1 MKYKIKFMLLIFATS
16 TVFFSACNKTELV
29 EPAGVNELT
38 PSQNEKSVSDAS
50 LSANALSMPVLNVQ
64 KGMLVFKS
72 NEEYARSMSILA
84 NMAEEELVS
93 FENKI
98 GFTSLHTAYGNLYN
112 LIETGIDSSDLY
124 LFAQKNPK
132 FFEITKNADGEDEL
146 SEINGDPVFQRIC
159 DASGM
164 FLKENKAYRVM
175 RKSLI
180 STDLSHIAELK
191 SITLEQLA
199 SKSIDL
205 SVFSIAD
212 IVSGTDGTK
221 GKSGEADIHYA
232 LRDEKWCAND
242 RKVVVQME
250 VNRLFHPDN
259 FNGTSNSFARFWV
272 YGKRKYSCVW
282 ARYTTNLTVNDLR
295 FKFGVYQKNDNY
307 NDVLFYQ
314 YYPTNAYNIDIV
326 REAREIVI
334 YTEQVESVGKVP
346 AAFLVDYYCKVTS
359 RGVDGRFVE
368 LPHSKFNLYD

>member
-1 MKYKIKFMLLIFATS
+1 MNLKIKFLLLIFAAS

-29 EPAGVNELT
+29 ELAEVNELT
-38 PSQNEKSVSDAS
+38 PSQNEKSLSEAS
-50 LSANALSMPVLNVQ
+50 PSANALSMPALNVQ
-64 KGMLVFKS
+64 EGMLVFK
-72 NEEYARSMSILA
+72 NDEELSRSKYILA
-84 NMAEEELVS
+84 NMADEELVV

-98 GFTSLHTAYGNLYN
+98 GFTSLHSVNGKLYN
-112 LIETGIDSSDLY
+112 LIETGVDSSDLY

-132 FFEITKNADGEDEL
+132 FFEI
-146 SEINGDPVFQRIC
+146 
-159 DASGM
+159 
-164 FLKENKAYRVM
+164 
-175 RKSLI
+175 
-180 STDLSHIAELK
+180 
-191 SITLEQLA
+191 
-199 SKSIDL
+199 
-205 SVFSIAD
+205 
-212 IVSGTDGTK
+212 
-221 GKSGEADIHYA
+221 
-232 LRDEKWCAND
+232 AN
-242 RKVVVQME
+242 
-250 VNRLFHPDN
+250 
-259 FNGTSNSFARFWV
+259 
-272 YGKRKYSCVW
+272 GKRKYDCVW